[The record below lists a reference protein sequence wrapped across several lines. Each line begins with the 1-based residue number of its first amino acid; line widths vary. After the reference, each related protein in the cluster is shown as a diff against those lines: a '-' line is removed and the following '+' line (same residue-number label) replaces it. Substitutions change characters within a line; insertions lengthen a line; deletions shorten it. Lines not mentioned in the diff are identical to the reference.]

1 MRTTPG
7 LGGSL
12 EPNSSTTSTK
22 ATKIKEKFF
31 PCTNSFLRSIRGIL
45 KPALRFFAI
54 QIQTLYP
61 FECKEGKPFKLDPK
75 MLAQE
80 LGYRSERSPQ
90 RFIAALIKE
99 GFLERVGRK
108 VDQLYRWVKKKVK
121 KLGQKETQSTDATD
135 AIEIPAVFG
144 FSSVAT
150 LSQEGVEESKAIAP
164 IKAEESPKAAIAHQ
178 PQTSTHQQPKIDKY
192 FGQWEER
199 RSNLGPDSL
208 VPDGPWKNSYGKLH
222 PEFVDWAALRWIKD
236 RPDQFPTGGNKTEMS
251 RARAN
256 IKGYFSVKPKETERL
271 TEMDYVKKT
280 ENLEKHWEEFKRE
293 FEDLKSNYRIR
304 TGGVI
309 REEELKRYTSMA
321 LILEPESVAVENL
334 LPKTETPSL
343 IEGVDWNEETMAK
356 STDVEQVIPA
366 HCGQGDQGA
375 SNLDCSPKS
384 SFKPK
389 HNKFLAST
397 KEMFEHRNKAKE
409 EAISQRRQQLLA
421 MGPGDPFLEHARTL
435 AKLEGLEEVFNENRR
450 LIGFAE
456 PEELEF

>member
-1 MRTTPG
+1 MNPTQPSHRC
-7 LGGSL
+7 L
-12 EPNSSTTSTK
+12 ESNSSTTPSK
-22 ATKIKEKFF
+22 AARLKEKFF
-31 PCTNSFLRSIRGIL
+31 PCTNSFLRSLRESL

-80 LGYRSERSPQ
+80 LGYKSERSPQ

-99 GFLERVGRK
+99 GLLERVGRK
-108 VDQLYRWVKKKVK
+108 IDQLYRWVKKNVK
-121 KLGQKETQSTDATD
+121 KVGLKEKQQNEAV
-135 AIEIPAVFG
+135 EIPEAFG
-144 FSSVAT
+144 FSSVAS
-150 LSQEGVEESKAIAP
+150 LIQEGDREPRAAIAP
-164 IKAEESPKAAIAHQ
+164 IKPKTEEKPKAAIAHQ
-178 PQTSTHQQPKIDKY
+178 TQTRTPQQPKIDKY

-199 RSNLGPDSL
+199 RTNLGPDAL

-271 TEMDYVKKT
+271 TEMDYAKKS

-293 FEDLKSNYRIR
+293 FEDLKSNYQVRS
-304 TGGVI
+304 GGVI
-309 REEELKRYTSMA
+309 REDELKRYASMA
-321 LILEPESVAVENL
+321 LILEPESVVISKA
-334 LPKTETPSL
+334 ETPPQL
-343 IEGVDWNEETMAK
+343 EGVGWNEETMAK
-356 STDVEQVIPA
+356 STDAEQVIPT
-366 HCGQGDQGA
+366 HNGQGDQGA
-375 SNLDCSPKS
+375 SAPDCNPKS
-384 SFKPK
+384 SFKPR
-389 HNKFLAST
+389 HNKFLASMR
-397 KEMFEHRNKAKE
+397 KMFEDKNKAKE
-409 EAISQRRQQLLA
+409 DAISQRRQQLLN
-421 MGPGDPFLEHARTL
+421 MGPGDPFLEHARSL

-456 PEELEF
+456 PEPEELEF